1 MNMKNVCGTAC
12 GGNSKMMLACNLALV
27 GVHLGVAAAG
37 LAAGREKVMRRGLTM
52 AAVFACGAACAAFMD
67 GETCHDD
74 PPVAPAESDAV
85 SAE

>member
-1 MNMKNVCGTAC
+1 MKNICETAC

-37 LAAGREKVMRRGLTM
+37 LAAGRQKITRRGLMM
-52 AAVFACGAACAAFMD
+52 AAVFACGAACAAAMD
-67 GETCHDD
+67 TKSCHDD
-74 PPVAPAESDAV
+74 STLAPAESDTV